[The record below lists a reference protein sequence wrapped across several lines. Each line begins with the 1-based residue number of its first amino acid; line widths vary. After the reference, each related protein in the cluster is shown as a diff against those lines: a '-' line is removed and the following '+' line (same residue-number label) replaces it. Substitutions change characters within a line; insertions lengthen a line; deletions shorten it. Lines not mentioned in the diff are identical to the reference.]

1 MSRQFAWVWLGLA
14 LLAGLFVVPPVAGGA
29 DDPDDPEPP
38 SLWPKTVPAHR
49 ARSSNNLKQIA
60 IAFHSFHD
68 VHGAFPAAAIT
79 DKNGKALLSWRV
91 ALLPYLEE
99 DNLYKQFKLDEP
111 WDSKHNKKLLEKL
124 PKVYAPPISGKPA
137 KPYTTYYQVFTG
149 PDTVFNPKATFQRGG
164 LTFGARIAT
173 ITDGTSNTI
182 LAVEGAQPVPWSK
195 PEDLPY
201 DANKALP
208 KVGGLFKEGFHILFC
223 DG

>member
-68 VHGAFPAAAIT
+68 VHGAFPASAIT

-99 DNLYKQFKLDEP
+99 DNLYKEFKLDEP
-111 WDSKHNKKLLEKL
+111 WDSKHNKKLLEKM
-124 PKVYAPPISGKPA
+124 PQVYAPTITGKPA
-137 KPYTTYYQVFTG
+137 KPYTTFYQVFTG
-149 PDTVFNPKATFQRGG
+149 PGTMFDPKRTRGTG
-164 LTFGARIAT
+164 IGTLGSRLADV
-173 ITDGTSNTI
+173 TDGLSYTV
-182 LAVEGAQPVPWSK
+182 LATEAAEPVLWTK
-195 PEDLPY
+195 P
-201 DANKALP
+201 
-208 KVGGLFKEGFHILFC
+208 
-223 DG
+223 